1 MKNLCLLVVASVY
14 SLTLFAQPPGQDGP
28 PRVKDGKL
36 YGRITD
42 EKTKKGIDAASVQL
56 FIVKEQDGIFKDS
69 LVRGML
75 TKPNG
80 DFSFEGLPL
89 NDSLKMMLSAVGYAF
104 TEYGLNPI
112 GATGAQDAGN
122 IKLTPEAA
130 VLDNVTVTAS
140 RPTMQMGID
149 RKVFNVEKN
158 LMATGGTAVDIMR
171 NIPSITVDVEG
182 NIELRNSTPQIF
194 IDGRPTI
201 LTLEQIPADNIERV
215 ELITNPSAKFDAASG
230 GGIIN
235 VILKKNRRLG
245 FNGTVSAGI
254 GTPEVLNG
262 NANLNLREGKF
273 NFFLSGGYNQS
284 GGVARG
290 ETFRQNKVNGVT
302 DNFFNQYN
310 RNERDRKFNNI
321 RYGIDYFLDNR
332 NTLSI
337 SQNLTD
343 GRFANRETQDQEYL
357 NSAGLLER
365 TGYRVSSGR
374 NGFKRNNVQLNYKHL
389 FNSSGKELTADAT
402 YNAGTGTNTTNILNT
417 YTNADGTEY
426 ASPSNVRNAG
436 SSDNDQ
442 WTFQLDYVN
451 PINDTRK
458 IETGL
463 RSFINNSNSMFSTFS
478 IDNGGAETKLP
489 LSNNYSFRE
498 LVHAGYFTYTDQF
511 KGIGYQAG
519 LRTEISD
526 FEGTLIDSART
537 FGYKY
542 PNQLKDIWDAL
553 FPSLYLSKQVSENTE
568 LQLNYSRRIRRPGF
582 RQVNPFIDINDPVN
596 LQQGNPELR
605 PEFTNSLEFNLSQQY
620 KKGNFL
626 GVIYYRNNNGD
637 ITQYSDTISAAQFQ
651 QLNNAAVDPNAIL
664 NTYINAQST
673 NRLGLELTLQHKFTR
688 NFDIVPT
695 MNFQY
700 RKVNANVGDLNLSN
714 EGFNWESKLIVNYK
728 ITNASPVFN
737 NLGFQVTGE
746 YESPE
751 IIPQGRRK
759 EQYGVDFAMRKDL
772 FKDNKGNITFAI
784 DDVFNSKRFG
794 TIYDTDAFYQD
805 SYRRWRV
812 RTFRVTLSY
821 RFGDNNF
828 SLFNRRRGGGEER
841 SGDDMEG

>member
-1 MKNLCLLVVASVY
+1 MKNLCLFVIASIY
-14 SLTLFAQPPGQDGP
+14 SVSLFAQPPGQDGP

-56 FIVKEQDGIFKDS
+56 FVVKEQDGIFKDS

-104 TEYGLNPI
+104 MEYGLDPI
-112 GATGAQDAGN
+112 GETGARDAGN
-122 IKLTPEAA
+122 IKLAPEAA

-245 FNGTVSAGI
+245 FNGNVSAGI

-273 NFFLSGGYNQS
+273 NFFLSGGLNQS

-357 NSAGLLER
+357 NSAGVLER
-365 TGYRVSSGR
+365 TGYRISSGR

-463 RSFINNSNSMFSTFS
+463 RSFINNSNSLFSTFS

>member
-374 NGFKRNNVQLNYKHL
+374 NGFKRNNIQLNYKHL

>member
-14 SLTLFAQPPGQDGP
+14 SLSLFAQPPAQDGP

-122 IKLTPEAA
+122 IKLVPEAT

-332 NTLSI
+332 NTLSV

-357 NSAGLLER
+357 NSAGILER

-402 YNAGTGTNTTNILNT
+402 YNGGSGTNTTNILNT

-605 PEFTNSLEFNLSQQY
+605 PEFTNSLEFNLNQKY

-637 ITQYSDTISAAQFQ
+637 ITQYSDTISAAQYQ

>member
-122 IKLTPEAA
+122 VKLTPEAA

>member
-14 SLTLFAQPPGQDGP
+14 SLSLFAQPPAQDGP

-122 IKLTPEAA
+122 IKLAPEAT

-332 NTLSI
+332 NTLSV

-357 NSAGLLER
+357 NSAGILER

-402 YNAGTGTNTTNILNT
+402 YNGGSGTNTTNILNT

-605 PEFTNSLEFNLSQQY
+605 PEFTNSLEFNLNQKY

-637 ITQYSDTISAAQFQ
+637 ITQYSDTISAAQYQ

>member
-14 SLTLFAQPPGQDGP
+14 SITLFAQPPGQDGP

-104 TEYGLNPI
+104 TEYGLDPI
-112 GATGAQDAGN
+112 GATGSRDAGN

-357 NSAGLLER
+357 NSAGILER
-365 TGYRVSSGR
+365 TGDRVSSGR

-402 YNAGTGTNTTNILNT
+402 YNAGSGTNNTNILNT

-426 ASPSNVRNAG
+426 AAPSNVRNAG

-442 WTFQLDYVN
+442 WTFQVDYVN

-511 KGIGYQAG
+511 KGVGYQAG

-637 ITQYSDTISAAQFQ
+637 ITQYSDTISAAQYQ

-728 ITNASPVFN
+728 ITNASTVFN